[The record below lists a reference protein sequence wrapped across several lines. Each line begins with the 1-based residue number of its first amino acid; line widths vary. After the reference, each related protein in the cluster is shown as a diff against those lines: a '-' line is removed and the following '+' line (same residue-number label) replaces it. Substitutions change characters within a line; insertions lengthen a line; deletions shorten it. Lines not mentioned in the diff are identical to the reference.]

1 MNADLAEQTAFGRD
15 LEVGHLDQPPTG
27 VGLDEGAAVEEG
39 GREGEHNDAHHDSVA
54 RRAKKVRR
62 HGRGGGGRRIGRV
75 AGRIPQA
82 FLDEL
87 LARSD
92 IVELI
97 GGRLPLKRAGREFKA
112 LCPFHDERTPSFTVS
127 PRKQFYHCFGC
138 GAHGDAI
145 RFLMEYE
152 HLSFRD
158 AVEELAGRLGMH
170 LPEPVR
176 GQEDDAAELYDILE
190 RAATFYRARLEES
203 PQARRYLEGRGVD
216 RALTERFG
224 LGYAPPGGDR
234 LTKALG
240 RDAAARKALLAAGL
254 ATDGASGLRDRFRE
268 RLMFPILDGRGR
280 PIAFG
285 GRLLGAGEPKYLN
298 SPETALFHKGRQ
310 LYALWHARRAGA
322 LSRLIVVEGYMD
334 AITLH
339 GHGFPETVATLG
351 TALTADQVELLF
363 RNASDVIYCFDGDR
377 AGRQAAWRAAE
388 VTLARMREG
397 RQAKLLFLPDG
408 EDPDSYLRSHGEE
421 AFARMLAQAVPLSA
435 YVLGR
440 LAEDVDFSSIEGR
453 ARFAERAE
461 ALLQR
466 VPEGAFRDLFAA
478 EIERRSGRP
487 AGAQAPPV
495 AAALPRPPR
504 RVARTPMRTVIGLLL
519 QRPQLADEVKPEILA
534 ELSGA
539 KLRGLEVL
547 LELLALA
554 RAQPNLP
561 ASALLAHFEGRA
573 EHRALVEVARLDWP
587 EAEEAERSEFLH
599 ALAKIRKEA
608 LSRRLDALRERMAQ
622 GAEGLEGEQ
631 LRSAVRETLRALAA
645 LRAQTGSGA

>member
-1 MNADLAEQTAFGRD
+1 MAPRA
-15 LEVGHLDQPPTG
+15 G
-27 VGLDEGAAVEEG
+27 V
-39 GREGEHNDAHHDSVA
+39 H
-54 RRAKKVRR
+54 
-62 HGRGGGGRRIGRV
+62 GGRRIGRV
-75 AGRIPQA
+75 ADRIPQA

-97 GGRLPLKRAGREFKA
+97 GRRLPLKRAGREFKA

-145 RFLMEYE
+145 RFLMDYE

-158 AVEELAGRLGMH
+158 AVEELAGRLGMR

-176 GQEDDAAELYDILE
+176 GEGHEAAELYEILE
-190 RAATFYRARLEES
+190 RAAAFYRARLEES
-203 PQARRYLEGRGVD
+203 VEARRYLEDRGVD
-216 RALTERFG
+216 RALAERFA
-224 LGYAPPGGDR
+224 LGHAPPGGDR

-254 ATDGASGLRDRFRE
+254 ASDGASGLRDRFRD

-285 GRLLGAGEPKYLN
+285 GRLLKAGEPKYLN

-310 LYALWHARRAGA
+310 LYALWHARRAGP

-339 GHGFPETVATLG
+339 GRGFPETVATLG

-388 VTLARMREG
+388 ATLARMREG
-397 RQAKLLFLPDG
+397 RQAKLLFLPEG
-408 EDPDSYLRSHGEE
+408 EDPDSYLRGQGEE
-421 AFARMLAQAVPLSA
+421 AFARLLAQAVPLSE

-440 LAEDVDFSSIEGR
+440 LAEGVDFSSIEGR
-453 ARFAERAE
+453 ARFAECAE

-478 EIERRSGRP
+478 EIERRSGRRRVL
-487 AGAQAPPV
+487 AQAPPGAV
-495 AAALPRPPR
+495 TLPRPPR
-504 RVARTPMRTVIGLLL
+504 RVVRTPMRTAIGLLL
-519 QRPQLADEVKPEILA
+519 QRPRLAGEVRPEIVA
-534 ELSGA
+534 ELSGVE
-539 KLRGLEVL
+539 LRGLPVL

-554 RAQPNLP
+554 QAQPGLP

-573 EHRALVEVARLDWP
+573 EHRALVAIARLDWP
-587 EAEEAERSEFLH
+587 EAEEAERSEFHH
-599 ALAKIRKEA
+599 ALIQIRKEA
-608 LSRRLDALRERMAQ
+608 LSRRLATLRERMAE
-622 GAEGLEGEQ
+622 GPEGLEGEQ
-631 LRSAVRETLRALAA
+631 LRSAMRETLRALAA
-645 LRAQTGSGA
+645 LRAQAGSRA